1 MINCIYHNFLKEH
14 EVTLQCSYLFWD
26 FFLNLI
32 VTTSMK
38 IYKPCDEIPM
48 TKATSRI
55 LPTLQRAILLVAN

>member
-26 FFLNLI
+26 FLKFDCYNI
-32 VTTSMK
+32 SEN
-38 IYKPCDEIPM
+38 IPFDEIPM

-55 LPTLQRAILLVAN
+55 LPTWQRAILLVAN